1 MTNQLMDSFYV
12 GYLLEYCL
20 KNVLFRYLVNLMQ
33 NQTRSTKWHSA
44 INRSISAFR
53 L

>member
-1 MTNQLMDSFYV
+1 MLSYCNRHQRIYMTNQLMDSFYV

-33 NQTRSTKWHSA
+33 NQTRSTK
-44 INRSISAFR
+44 
-53 L
+53 